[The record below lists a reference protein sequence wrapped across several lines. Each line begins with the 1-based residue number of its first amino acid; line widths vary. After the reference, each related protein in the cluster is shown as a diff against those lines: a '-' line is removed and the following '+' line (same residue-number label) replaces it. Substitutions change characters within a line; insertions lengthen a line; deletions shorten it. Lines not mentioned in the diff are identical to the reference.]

1 MEGLGLKRGNFAL
14 ALFAFIF
21 LLVPRAQA
29 DLDGDYRLGDRKE
42 FWVWDLRVMPPA
54 FRRTEATVRAV
65 GPRSY
70 IFVENELWEKNITPA
85 FVTRLNHRLELEAPR
100 GALKQTGIIPLEEE
114 LFAPLP
120 KKIRNDERLI
130 VLFADLGQYKEHQFD
145 GFFNPFDQMKEE
157 IAWKDFEQHS
167 NEANIIYING
177 LRKDEDYTSGVIAHE
192 LQHLLAH
199 HATEDAKSFEQDAWL
214 SEMLAEGAMLAAGYY
229 TDQGHVNRFAND
241 SGRQP
246 LVSKSYVHYGPQLLF
261 ASYLIDSVRSD
272 ASALG
277 FLTRLK
283 KRGREAIEF
292 LFRSKT
298 SFPLNFDA
306 IFSNF
311 LTYVF
316 QASDNQERLPSAW
329 THHGESGI
337 LIPGI
342 TPIARIESFPAR
354 LSHSVMPYSFVSIDL
369 AQEIP
374 PSAIVE
380 VEVVPREVDAPVDQ
394 PLDPNCSN
402 TASVLWKPMGPKSI
416 AVYAVGCEYS
426 GPKDLVDFRLRIL
439 TKPSLLPLSPLKLG
453 L

>member
-1 MEGLGLKRGNFAL
+1 MKTGNFAL
-14 ALFAFIF
+14 ALLALFFAPLAF
-21 LLVPRAQA
+21 AA
-29 DLDGDYRLGDRKE
+29 GDGDYRLGDRKE

-70 IFVENELWEKNITPA
+70 IFVENALWEKNITPDY
-85 FVTRLNHRLELEAPR
+85 VERLHHRLEIETPR
-100 GALKQTGIIPLEEE
+100 GALKQMGIIPLEEE
-114 LFAPLP
+114 VFAPLP

-130 VLFADLGQYKEHQFD
+130 VLFADLGQYKDYQFD
-145 GFFNPFDQMKEE
+145 GFFNAFDQMKEE
-157 IAWKDFEQHS
+157 TAWNEFEQHS

-177 LRKDEDYTSGVIAHE
+177 FRGTEDYTTGVIAHE

-199 HATEDAKSFEQDAWL
+199 HATDNAADFNQAPWL
-214 SEMLAEGAMLAAGYY
+214 SEMLAEGAMLVTGYY
-229 TDQGHVNRFAND
+229 SDQGHVNRFTENP
-241 SGRQP
+241 GRQP
-246 LVSKSYVHYGPQLLF
+246 LVSETYVSYGPQLLF

-272 ASALG
+272 ATALG

-292 LFRSKT
+292 LFRSQT

-316 QASDNQERLPSAW
+316 QASGTQERLPSAW
-329 THHGESGI
+329 THHGDNGLLVPAI
-337 LIPGI
+337 RPV
-342 TPIARIESFPAR
+342 ARIEKFPAQ
-354 LSHSVMPYSFVSIDL
+354 LTNSVFPYSFVSIDL

-374 PSAIVE
+374 PSAVVE
-380 VEVVPREVDAPVDQ
+380 VEAVTRDVPSEQ
-394 PLDPNCSN
+394 PAEPTCAN
-402 TASVLWKPMGPKSI
+402 TASVLWKPMGPKRI
-416 AVYAVGCEYS
+416 AVYAVGCEYLS
-426 GPKDLVDFRLRIL
+426 PKDVVDFRLSIR
-439 TKPSLLPLSPLKLG
+439 TKPSLLPWSPLRLG

>member
-1 MEGLGLKRGNFAL
+1 MKGLGLKKGNFAL
-14 ALFAFIF
+14 ALLALLFAP
-21 LLVPRAQA
+21 LALAEN
-29 DLDGDYRLGDRKE
+29 DGDYRLGDRKE

-70 IFVENELWEKNITPA
+70 IFVENALWETNITPD
-85 FVTRLNHRLELEAPR
+85 FVARLHHRLEREAPR

-114 LFAPLP
+114 IFAPLP

-145 GFFNPFDQMKEE
+145 GFFNAFDQMKEE
-157 IAWKDFEQHS
+157 TAWKEYEQHS

-177 LRKDEDYTSGVIAHE
+177 LRGTEEYTTGVIAHE

-199 HATEDAKSFEQDAWL
+199 HATEDSASFDQDPWL
-214 SEMLAEGAMLAAGYY
+214 SETLAEGAMLVTGYY
-229 TDQGHVNRFAND
+229 TDQGHVNRFAQNP
-241 SGRQP
+241 GVQP
-246 LVSKSYVHYGPQLLF
+246 LVSQSYVHYGPQLLF
-261 ASYLIDSVRSD
+261 ASYLVDSVRSD
-272 ASALG
+272 GSALG

-298 SFPLNFDA
+298 NFPLNFDA

-316 QASDNQERLPSAW
+316 QASGTQEKLPSAW
-329 THHGESGI
+329 THHGSNGI
-337 LIPGI
+337 LVPQIRPV
-342 TPIARIESFPAR
+342 ARIERFPAELR
-354 LSHSVMPYSFVSIDL
+354 QSVLPYSFVSIDL

-374 PSAIVE
+374 SSAVVE
-380 VEVVPREVDAPVDQ
+380 VEVLPRGVDTPVDQ
-394 PLDPNCSN
+394 PVEPNCAN
-402 TASVLWKPMGPKSI
+402 TASVLWKPMGPKRI
-416 AVYAVGCEYS
+416 AVYAVGCEYR
-426 GPKDLVDFRLRIL
+426 GPKDVVDFRLSIL
-439 TKPSLLPLSPLKLG
+439 TKPSLLPSSPLRLG